1 MTILEQVK
9 SFEAQ
14 GIYCV
19 PVEAGGKRPLTK
31 EGQWKDVVWLDEDFQ
46 KAEAFGIQHE
56 KSNIIDLD
64 FDDLSSINFQHLLP
78 TNTLTIGKK
87 VNGAII
93 PTHLFYRYEGN
104 KHKYVT
110 LEDRNKKDSVIVEM
124 LVNTQTVAGGNN
136 RVLINNA
143 PPLKLSDSQYIELKK
158 TVGKIALLTMLS
170 KNYPKEGSR
179 DEYCL
184 IIAGCLVRYTS
195 WTTSERE
202 DFMRILCQANN
213 DTEVKSRVSKITYQ
227 EEQYK
232 LNKEVYGVKAFAE
245 HIKRDVDICLNW
257 FNWINNENLSEIIPI
272 NALSA
277 NEFIAKNYPQA
288 EYLLYPLVAKET
300 LTQVWAAPGVG
311 KTLFSIELAC
321 ALSNGQDFLKYKWVQ
336 NVKPVP
342 VLYVEG
348 EMSATQIQERLLNI
362 TERYRSENKTFDY
375 EMIKFAI
382 LREQINYSFDP
393 LNTDLGRKRL
403 ELLMEQMYNQF
414 GQKPFVFLDNISC
427 LTSFQEK
434 DGAEWLS
441 FMNWLVQLRSKGY
454 TIFFLH
460 HATKEGSTSSG
471 SNMKE
476 RPVDLEIKLQEPEK
490 EQKLDL
496 KEETQ
501 MIVQFKKWREH
512 NYTEHSQS
520 FLASVARR
528 THKWSWYKLTNKK
541 NASDKAFQYWKTA
554 GIGIWSEDMKEHD
567 EYPISKAS
575 FYRSKKKDMEQNEVV
590 KLEEVPF

>member
-1 MTILEQVK
+1 
-9 SFEAQ
+9 
-14 GIYCV
+14 
-19 PVEAGGKRPLTK
+19 
-31 EGQWKDVVWLDEDFQ
+31 
-46 KAEAFGIQHE
+46 
-56 KSNIIDLD
+56 
-64 FDDLSSINFQHLLP
+64 
-78 TNTLTIGKK
+78 
-87 VNGAII
+87 
-93 PTHLFYRYEGN
+93 
-104 KHKYVT
+104 
-110 LEDRNKKDSVIVEM
+110 
-124 LVNTQTVAGGNN
+124 
-136 RVLINNA
+136 
-143 PPLKLSDSQYIELKK
+143 
-158 TVGKIALLTMLS
+158 
-170 KNYPKEGSR
+170 
-179 DEYCL
+179 
-184 IIAGCLVRYTS
+184 
-195 WTTSERE
+195 
-202 DFMRILCQANN
+202 
-213 DTEVKSRVSKITYQ
+213 
-227 EEQYK
+227 
-232 LNKEVYGVKAFAE
+232 
-245 HIKRDVDICLNW
+245 
-257 FNWINNENLSEIIPI
+257 
-272 NALSA
+272 
-277 NEFIAKNYPQA
+277 
-288 EYLLYPLVAKET
+288 
-300 LTQVWAAPGVG
+300 
-311 KTLFSIELAC
+311 
-321 ALSNGQDFLKYKWVQ
+321 
-336 NVKPVP
+336 
-342 VLYVEG
+342 
-348 EMSATQIQERLLNI
+348 MSATQIQERLLNI

-403 ELLMEQMYNQF
+403 ELLMEQMYHQF

-476 RPVDLEIKLQEPEK
+476 RPVDLEIKLQEPER

-541 NASDKAFQYWKTA
+541 NASDRAFQYWKTA

-575 FYRSKKKDMEQNEVV
+575 FYRSKKKDMEQNEVM